1 MIHLIRLNLMTQ
13 TSFLLTP
20 SRLGLRDCFPV
31 YTDNGLWMLAMFEIS
46 CTYFSIFSLSYC
58 IKRPDNARYWRKGAY
73 FELLGYP
80 IQHLVLLGYMLGVG

>member
-1 MIHLIRLNLMTQ
+1 MIHLTRFNLMTQ
-13 TSFLLTP
+13 MSFLLTHSLP
-20 SRLGLRDCFPV
+20 GLRDCFTV
-31 YTDNGLWMLAMFEIS
+31 YTGNGLWMLAMLEIS
-46 CTYFSIFSLSYC
+46 CTYFSTFSLSYC